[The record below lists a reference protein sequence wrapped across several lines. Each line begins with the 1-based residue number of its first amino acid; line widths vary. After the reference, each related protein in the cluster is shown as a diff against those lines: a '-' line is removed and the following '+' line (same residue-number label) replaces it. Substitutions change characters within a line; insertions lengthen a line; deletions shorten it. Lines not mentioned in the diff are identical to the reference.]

1 MSGMGKKILTFIL
14 ILSLVLNAYFV
25 WFAQPQPGDGES
37 AEQIREMQEN
47 INSLEQE
54 NEALQAQ
61 IRQDNQSLQSYASQV
76 EFYRDRVVELET
88 TFQACPVGQE
98 GFATLQAPA
107 VVQRIEEERN
117 GPFVTET
124 VIEEGAL
131 IDVSVEVNPGKGR
144 VLVQT
149 TPLMGVVFQDAANT
163 AVFVAQSRT
172 NKSLTGTDTIFSI
185 MADQPIPAVD
195 GPSAGAL
202 MTLLT
207 IAALD
212 NNTKLNDSVTL
223 TGTIDSEGNVGPIS
237 GVIEKSEAAK
247 AGGKTL
253 ILLPRDNDQLVSY
266 TYVQRDAGPFTIVER
281 KPEIIDT
288 EEFIEENVGID
299 VEFVD
304 TIEDVVKY
312 AV

>member
-1 MSGMGKKILTFIL
+1 MVKKILTFLL
-14 ILSLVLNAYFV
+14 ILSLALNAYFV
-25 WFAQPQPGDGES
+25 WFAQPQTLGAGES
-37 AEQIREMQEN
+37 AEQIREMQDR
-47 INSLEQE
+47 INALEEE
-54 NEALQAQ
+54 NEALKVQVLLN
-61 IRQDNQSLQSYASQV
+61 NQSMQSYASQV
-76 EFYRDRVVELET
+76 EFYRNRVVELET

-107 VVQRIEEERN
+107 VVQRIEEGEN
-117 GPFVTET
+117 GPFVSET

-131 IDVSVEVNPGKGR
+131 IDVSVEVRPGKGR

-163 AVFVAQSRT
+163 AVFVAQGQT
-172 NKSLTGTDTIFSI
+172 NMSLTGTDTIFSI
-185 MADQPIPAVD
+185 TADQPIPAVD

-207 IAALD
+207 ISALENSTLD
-212 NNTKLNDSVTL
+212 DSVTL

-237 GVIEKSEAAK
+237 GVIEKAEAAK

-253 ILLPRDNDQLVSY
+253 ILLPRENDQLVSY
-266 TYVQRDAGPFTIVER
+266 TYVQRGAGPFTIIER
-281 KPEIIDT
+281 KPEFIDT
-288 EEFIEENVGID
+288 EEYIEENVGID

-304 TIEDVVKY
+304 TIEDVVEY

>member
-1 MSGMGKKILTFIL
+1 MVKKILTFLL
-14 ILSLVLNAYFV
+14 IFSLVLNAYFV
-25 WFAQPQPGDGES
+25 WFAQPQTLGAGES
-37 AEQIREMQEN
+37 AEQIKEMQER

-54 NEALQAQ
+54 NEVLQSQ
-61 IRQDNQSLQSYASQV
+61 IRQDNQSLQSYANQV
-76 EFYRDRVVELET
+76 EFYRNRVVELET
-88 TFQACPVGQE
+88 EFQACPAGEE

-107 VVQRIEEERN
+107 VVQRIEQEQN
-117 GPFVTET
+117 GPFASET

-131 IDVSVEVNPGKGR
+131 IDVSVEVRPGKGR

-163 AVFVAQSRT
+163 AVFVAQDRT
-172 NKSLTGTDTIFSI
+172 NMSLTGTDTIFSI
-185 MADQPIPAVD
+185 MAEEPIPAVD

-207 IAALD
+207 IAALE
-212 NNTKLNDSVTL
+212 NSTVNDSVTL

-237 GVIEKSEAAK
+237 GVIEKAEAAK

-253 ILLPRDNDQLVSY
+253 ILFPRENDELVSY
-266 TYVQRDAGPFTIVER
+266 SYVKRDVGPLTVIER
-281 KPEIIDT
+281 KPEFIDT
-288 EEFIEENVGID
+288 EEFIEENIGID

-304 TIEDVVKY
+304 TIEDVVRY

>member
-1 MSGMGKKILTFIL
+1 MSGMGKKILTFFL
-14 ILSLVLNAYFV
+14 ILSLALNAYFV
-25 WFAQPQPGDGES
+25 WFAQPQPLGAGES
-37 AEQIREMQEN
+37 AEQIREMQED
-47 INSLEQE
+47 INSLEDE
-54 NEALQAQ
+54 NEILQSQ
-61 IRQDNQSLQSYASQV
+61 VLLNNQSLQSYASQV
-76 EFYRDRVVELET
+76 EFYRNRVVELET

-107 VVQRIEEERN
+107 VVQRIEEGEN
-117 GPFVTET
+117 GPFVSET

-131 IDVSVEVNPGKGR
+131 IDVSVEVRPGKGR

-163 AVFVAQSRT
+163 AVFVAQGQT
-172 NKSLTGTDTIFSI
+172 NMSLTGTDTIFSI
-185 MADQPIPAVD
+185 TADQPIPAVD

-207 IAALD
+207 ISALE
-212 NNTKLNDSVTL
+212 NSTLNDSVTL

-253 ILLPRDNDQLVSY
+253 ILLPRENDQLVSY
-266 TYVQRDAGPFTIVER
+266 TYVQKDMGIFTIVER
-281 KPEIIDT
+281 KPEFIDT
-288 EEFIEENVGID
+288 EKFIEENVGID

-304 TIEDVVKY
+304 TIEDVVRY
-312 AV
+312 AA

>member
-1 MSGMGKKILTFIL
+1 MGKKILTLLL
-14 ILSLVLNAYFV
+14 IFSLALNAYFV
-25 WFAQPQPGDGES
+25 WFAQPQTPGNGES

-54 NEALQAQ
+54 NEVLQSQ
-61 IRQDNQSLQSYASQV
+61 VRQDDQSMQSYASQV
-76 EFYRDRVVELET
+76 DFYRNRVVELET

-107 VVQRIEEERN
+107 VVQRVEEERN
-117 GPFVTET
+117 GPFVSEK
-124 VIEEGAL
+124 VIEDGAL
-131 IDVSVEVNPGKGR
+131 IDVSVEVRQGKGR

-163 AVFVAQSRT
+163 AVFVAQSQT

-185 MADQPIPAVD
+185 TANEPIPAVD

-207 IAALD
+207 IAALE
-212 NNTKLNDSVTL
+212 NSTLNDSVTL

-237 GVIEKSEAAK
+237 GVLEKSEASK

-253 ILLPRDNDQLVSY
+253 ILLPRENDQLVSY
-266 TYVQRDAGPFTIVER
+266 TYVQKDVGIFTIVER
-281 KPEIIDT
+281 KPEFVDT
-288 EEFIEENVGID
+288 EEYIEENVGID

-304 TIEDVVKY
+304 TIEDVVRY

>member
-1 MSGMGKKILTFIL
+1 MVKKILTFLL
-14 ILSLVLNAYFV
+14 ILSLALNAYFV
-25 WFAQPQPGDGES
+25 WFAQPQTLGAGES
-37 AEQIREMQEN
+37 AEQIREMQDR
-47 INSLEQE
+47 INALEEE
-54 NEALQAQ
+54 NEALKVQVLLN
-61 IRQDNQSLQSYASQV
+61 NQSMQSYASQV
-76 EFYRDRVVELET
+76 EFYRNRVVELET

-107 VVQRIEEERN
+107 VVQRIEEGEN
-117 GPFVTET
+117 GPFVSET

-131 IDVSVEVNPGKGR
+131 IDVSVEVRPGKGR

-163 AVFVAQSRT
+163 AVFVAQGQT
-172 NKSLTGTDTIFSI
+172 NMSLTGTDTIFSI
-185 MADQPIPAVD
+185 MADEPIPAVD

-207 IAALD
+207 ISALENSTLD
-212 NNTKLNDSVTL
+212 DSVTL
-223 TGTIDSEGNVGPIS
+223 TGTIDSEGSVGPIS
-237 GVIEKSEAAK
+237 GVIEKAEAAK

-253 ILLPRDNDQLVSY
+253 ILLPRENDQLVSY
-266 TYVQRDAGPFTIVER
+266 TYVQRGAGPFTIIER
-281 KPEIIDT
+281 KPEFIDT
-288 EEFIEENVGID
+288 EEYIEENVGID

-304 TIEDVVKY
+304 TIEDVVEY

>member
-1 MSGMGKKILTFIL
+1 MSGMVKKILTFLL
-14 ILSLVLNAYFV
+14 ILSLALNAYFV
-25 WFAQPQPGDGES
+25 WFAQPQTLGAGES
-37 AEQIREMQEN
+37 AEQIREMQDR
-47 INSLEQE
+47 INALEEE
-54 NEALQAQ
+54 NEALKVQVLLN
-61 IRQDNQSLQSYASQV
+61 NQSMQSYASQV
-76 EFYRDRVVELET
+76 EFYRNRVVELET

-107 VVQRIEEERN
+107 VVQRIEEGEN
-117 GPFVTET
+117 GPFVSET

-131 IDVSVEVNPGKGR
+131 IDVSVEVRPGKGR

-163 AVFVAQSRT
+163 AVFVAQGQT
-172 NKSLTGTDTIFSI
+172 NMSLTGTDTIFSI
-185 MADQPIPAVD
+185 MADEPIPAVD

-207 IAALD
+207 ISALENSTLD
-212 NNTKLNDSVTL
+212 DSVTL
-223 TGTIDSEGNVGPIS
+223 TGTIDSEGSVGPIS
-237 GVIEKSEAAK
+237 GVIEKAEAAK

-253 ILLPRDNDQLVSY
+253 ILLPRENDQLVSY
-266 TYVQRDAGPFTIVER
+266 TYVQRGAGPFTIIER
-281 KPEIIDT
+281 KPEFIDT
-288 EEFIEENVGID
+288 EEYIEENVGID

-304 TIEDVVKY
+304 TIEDVVEY